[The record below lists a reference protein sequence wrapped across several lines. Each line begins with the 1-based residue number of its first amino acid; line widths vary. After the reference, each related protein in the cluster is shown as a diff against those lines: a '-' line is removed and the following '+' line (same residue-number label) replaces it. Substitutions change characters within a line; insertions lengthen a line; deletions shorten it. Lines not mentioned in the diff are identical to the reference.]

1 LSLTDFL
8 LSERGDL
15 AAAGRLPRQAITPN
29 GVPDRVVIGKSGAKL
44 ADLQAVNVILKFT
57 GGGHAI
63 KIKQVKYLNKF
74 LEQPSRGFHA
84 NPSQVTDH
92 RFIKRITAP
101 MSGFKAFHSAAAS
114 IAGIE
119 IAHMIRKGQFAANK
133 LSPFQQFAAFA
144 S

>member
-15 AAAGRLPRQAITPN
+15 AAARRLSRLAITAN
-29 GVPDRVVIGKSGAKL
+29 GVPDRVVIDKSGAKL
-44 ADLQAVNVILKFT
+44 AGLQAVNVILKFI

-63 KIKQVKYLNKF
+63 KIRQVKYLNKF

-84 NPSQVTDH
+84 NPPQVPDH

-133 LSPFQQFAAFA
+133 LSPFQ
-144 S
+144 